1 MLPRSHRLSHSDIAD
16 VVSGGKTFHGPHFS
30 VRVLF
35 VPERQRSGA
44 AAVVPKKVAKG
55 AVKRNRLRRRVSAA
69 IADLLPGGPKDVLVV
84 VFAKHGASEQE
95 PAEIRKELHTLLQK
109 AGIEAA

>member
-1 MLPRSHRLSHSDIAD
+1 MLPRPHRLSHSDIAD

-30 VRVLF
+30 VRALF
-35 VPERQRSGA
+35 VPERDRSGA
-44 AAVVPKKVAKG
+44 AAVVPKKVVKG

-69 IADLLPGGPKDVLVV
+69 IADLLPNGPKDALVV
-84 VFAKHGASEQE
+84 VFAKHGANEQNSTD
-95 PAEIRKELHTLLQK
+95 IHKELHTLLKK